1 MPLRPPYPPKTAAVG
16 GVPTVPVDVPILAV
30 FLFLYI
36 MAAVSNMTILQVNLR
51 KGHKFL
57 MSGLLF
63 GFCMARTL
71 ACIMRIVWACY
82 PEDVQVAMASMILV
96 QAGVLIIFIINLI
109 FAQRIIRAAHPHFG
123 WHGAIHY
130 AFTVLY
136 ILVVLM
142 LAAIITVIVQQF
154 YTLNP
159 NTHRIDRDVQLAVS
173 SYFLFVAFLP
183 IPMVIIGLVYP
194 RKTRLEKFG
203 SGRWRTKITLLLTTA
218 TLLTLGASFRA
229 GTSYKNPRPL
239 QDPAW
244 YDAKWCFYIFNFTIE
259 ITVLYLYLL
268 LRVDKRYWIPNGSK
282 GPGDY
287 TNSDE
292 KDERLASRSSNR
304 SIIESEEEFFDETS
318 PSQQGEKDVE
328 ATE

>member
-1 MPLRPPYPPKTAAVG
+1 MPLHAPYPPRTASIG
-16 GVPTVPVDVPILAV
+16 GVPTVSVDVPVLSVCLFFYITGAV
-30 FLFLYI
+30 C
-36 MAAVSNMTILQVNLR
+36 NMTILQLNLR

-57 MSGLLF
+57 MSGLMF

-82 PEDVQVAMASMILV
+82 PKDVRIAIASMILV
-96 QAGVLIIFIINLI
+96 QAGVLILFIINLI
-109 FAQRIIRAAHPHFG
+109 FAQRVLRAAHPLFG
-123 WHGAIHY
+123 WHRAIHY
-130 AFTVLY
+130 AFIVLY
-136 ILVVLM
+136 ILVVFM
-142 LAAIITVIVQQF
+142 LAAVITVIVQQF

-159 NTHRIDRDVQLAVS
+159 NTHRIDRDVQLAVF
-173 SYFLFVAFLP
+173 SYFLFAAFLP
-183 IPMVIIGLVYP
+183 IPMVIIGLVVP

-239 QDPAW
+239 EAPAW

-259 ITVLYLYLL
+259 IIVLYLYLL
-268 LRVDKRYWIPNGSK
+268 LRIDKRFWIPNGSK

-287 TNSDE
+287 TNSGE
-292 KDERLASRSSNR
+292 KDERSASRSTNR
-304 SIIESEEEFFDETS
+304 PLVESEEEFFDETS
-318 PSQQGEKDVE
+318 PCQHGEKDVE
-328 ATE
+328 ATG